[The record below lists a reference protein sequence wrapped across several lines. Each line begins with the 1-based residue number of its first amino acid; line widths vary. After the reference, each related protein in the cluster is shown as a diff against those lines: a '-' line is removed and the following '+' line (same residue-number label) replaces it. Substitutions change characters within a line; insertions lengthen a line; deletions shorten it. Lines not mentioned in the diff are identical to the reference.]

1 MFGGYTYD
9 GLRLKSSRLRLNSS
23 RKRKTNTRR
32 AGMSKKKF
40 QKKNHSKS
48 KNGGKTNKIR
58 K

>member
-9 GLRLKSSRLRLNSS
+9 GLRLKSPRLRLKSS

-32 AGMSKKKF
+32 AGMSKKKNHP
-40 QKKNHSKS
+40 KNKT
-48 KNGGKTNKIR
+48 GGKTYKIR